1 MKLAQ
6 EARVIAFALFPA
18 CRELVLR
25 LSVKSEEW
33 KIGGCHGGEV
43 MGGEPLAMILPLP
56 NGYGK
61 DRSFSSTTSLTHAV
75 TLRSRSAAAA

>member
-18 CRELVLR
+18 SRELVLR

-33 KIGGCHGGEV
+33 KIGGCHRLIGQEGFWQAK
-43 MGGEPLAMILPLP
+43 MFI
-56 NGYGK
+56 
-61 DRSFSSTTSLTHAV
+61 AV
-75 TLRSRSAAAA
+75 SE